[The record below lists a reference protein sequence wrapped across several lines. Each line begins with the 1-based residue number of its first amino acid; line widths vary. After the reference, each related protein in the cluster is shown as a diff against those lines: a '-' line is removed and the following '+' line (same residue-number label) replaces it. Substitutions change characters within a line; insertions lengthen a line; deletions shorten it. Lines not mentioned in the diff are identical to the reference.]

1 MTAFIVNPSDL
12 KARKPYKAHN
22 ALGVITKDASI
33 RAFLK
38 ENDPAALKQAEA
50 AYESSVDPNEL
61 LRDAIHA
68 YHEDAHMMHKGT
80 AEDRR
85 WGLELLM
92 ANVIKAIEQ
101 SGFTVEDIVAGGRD
115 VLEQREAE
123 NDGGEPN
130 WLVTPEEEAA

>member
-1 MTAFIVNPSDL
+1 MSAFILSNSP
-12 KARKPYKAHN
+12 KARKPFKAHN
-22 ALGVITKDASI
+22 ALGVITKDARIS
-33 RAFLK
+33 AWLA
-38 ENDPAALKQAEA
+38 ENDPKALEQAKA
-50 AYESSVDPNEL
+50 AYQSSVDPNEL

-68 YHEDAHMMHKGT
+68 YHEDAHMMHEGT

-101 SGFTVEDIVAGGRD
+101 SGFKVADIVSGGRD
-115 VLEQREAE
+115 VLEQREGE

-130 WLVTPEEEAA
+130 WLVTPEEAAA